1 MLTPIE
7 VISGYPAHGH
17 TLGSMLASRASVA
30 ADREFMVSGDAIY
43 TYAQTVTCVE
53 RAAAM
58 LAARRVRAGDR
69 IGVMSLNHPSTVFV
83 FLALARLG
91 AIHGIDTSPG

>member
-30 ADREFMVSGDAIY
+30 ADREFMVYRDAVY
-43 TYAQTVTCVE
+43 TYAQTVTSVE

-58 LAARRVRAGDR
+58 LAARGVRAGDR